1 MDLLYTDRWL
11 APMIFKEDSG
21 VAVDDFEEKLVS
33 KEDTAL
39 NPYFEENGFS
49 TRILIKNLGST
60 FVYLIIYAF
69 GLSLLPLLSWLSK
82 YSNRIFKFHGW
93 LKNQLIWNG
102 VLLFIM
108 SQFPPIIIACGVNLY
123 GMDFNSTKS
132 KMFSS
137 AISIILL
144 CVCIITL
151 PVIWKLIRK
160 GISDLKHGIDFEAKY
175 GSLISD

>member
-11 APMIFKEDSG
+11 IPMIFKENSG

-69 GLSLLPLLSWLSK
+69 GLSLLPLLSWL
-82 YSNRIFKFHGW
+82 
-93 LKNQLIWNG
+93 
-102 VLLFIM
+102 
-108 SQFPPIIIACGVNLY
+108 
-123 GMDFNSTKS
+123 
-132 KMFSS
+132 
-137 AISIILL
+137 
-144 CVCIITL
+144 
-151 PVIWKLIRK
+151 
-160 GISDLKHGIDFEAKY
+160 
-175 GSLISD
+175 